1 MRSRFT
7 PIGST
12 AVWNKKSLAHEKGG
26 GRSIPARASR
36 GLRIAL
42 LFVLANANAALAAT
56 VDPSFA
62 PVLRDF
68 GSSGEGF
75 SAGHISVV
83 QPDGKILVGGRFTVA
98 NGVARSAVVRFNADY
113 TLDHSFNAGD
123 FSLAEVG
130 IYQSS
135 GGSINA
141 IKVQSDGKIIIGGSF
156 RRGNSTITRALER
169 LHPDGATDMT
179 FEPAASQV
187 INAEVGDIEIQP
199 DGKIVFGGTFQ
210 VTTTNPGTGQP
221 ATFNNLARINP
232 DGSFDFG
239 FAGNAD
245 EFSNNIVLLPDGK
258 IAVGNS
264 QWTHPGGIR
273 VVRYNANGT
282 FNTTLAT
289 VTDGFG
295 IEALE
300 IQPDGKLVLAGSI
313 NYVDNVF
320 KGRVSRL
327 NPNGGLDNS
336 FAVVDTLNG
345 TVLDLFINP
354 SGTIT
359 VVGDFYIYDG
369 VVTQWMVARLTSSGA
384 RDTTFNIDRR
394 IAGVP
399 GDVNVLPNGQ
409 LLLAGAFPITVDNVN
424 FNSFYE
430 NVALVNPDGTV
441 DTSHNI
447 VFSITAQG
455 GVFDL
460 LQQPDGKVLVGGE
473 FQWAESLSR
482 RYLARYNANGSLDPS
497 FDTLR
502 MIGIVKSFA
511 LQPDSKIVVA
521 SGGASVDVQRLN
533 ADGSIDDT
541 FDSPFVPFSAS
552 IEQRTVVQVVLVQP
566 DGKILVG
573 GKLITGSA
581 TSPSLSGLVRLNPN
595 GSRDTTFQI
604 VSARGGTNYVND
616 LALQPDG
623 KVVLG
628 GSFNNINNDSSYQGL
643 ARVNS
648 DGTVDAGFHPPTP
661 PGTVN
666 EIELEP
672 DGKIIY
678 GGYFGALLR
687 VNPNGT
693 PDNFNVPV
701 NDSVFALT
709 VQPDNRIVVG
719 GLFTSVNNV
728 PRNRIARLENNGTV
742 DTSFALSANSTVYD
756 VSVQSDGKVLLG
768 GQFTRINGHSHIAA
782 ARSDENGIATPTPTP
797 TPVATPTPIPTATP
811 VASPT
816 PTPVVTP
823 TPPPVGTPTPTPT
836 ATPSPT
842 PAATPTPTPAPTPNP
857 TPAATPTPIATAT
870 PGATPTPSTKAIN
883 LSTRMQVQTGDNVGI
898 GGFIITGSTPKR
910 VLIRGIGPSLQ
921 DAGIS
926 DALAD
931 PMLELHGPGGFAT
944 ILNDNWRETQEAE
957 IQATGIPPTNDF
969 ESAIAVTLAPG
980 AYTAIVRG
988 NGDTSGVA
996 LVEVYDLNQGVVSK
1010 LANLSTRAFINT
1022 GDNIVIAGFMLGG
1035 SSGEDRVV
1043 VRGIGPSLIA
1053 AGLPNAMADPTL
1065 ELRDSNGALLSSN
1078 NDWQDNP
1085 VQMAEIAAASLS
1097 PTNSLESAIAA
1108 TLPPGHYTALL
1119 SGQNN
1124 TTGIGVVEVYDRG
1137 TLP

>member
-1 MRSRFT
+1 
-7 PIGST
+7 
-12 AVWNKKSLAHEKGG
+12 
-26 GRSIPARASR
+26 
-36 GLRIAL
+36 LRIAL
-42 LFVLANANAALAAT
+42 FVIFANANAALAAT

-68 GSSGEGF
+68 GSSSSGF
-75 SAGHISVV
+75 SAGRISVV
-83 QPDGKILVGGRFTVA
+83 QPDGKILIGGRFTVA
-98 NGVARSAVVRFNADY
+98 NGVARSGIARFNADY

-123 FSLAEVG
+123 FSLPEAG
-130 IYQSS
+130 IYEST
-135 GGSINA
+135 GGEINA
-141 IKVQSDGKIIIGGSF
+141 IKVQADGKIVIGGNY
-156 RRGNSTITRALER
+156 RRGDDPTIRAIER
-169 LHPDGATDMT
+169 LNPNGSMDTT
-179 FEPAASQV
+179 FQPVTSAV
-187 INAEVGDIEIQP
+187 MNGGVGDIEIQP

-210 VTTTNPGTGQP
+210 VTATNPGTGQP
-221 ATFNNLARINP
+221 VTFNNLARVNP

-239 FAGNAD
+239 FTGNAD
-245 EFSNNIVLLPDGK
+245 EFSDNIVLLPDGK

-289 VTDGFG
+289 ITDGFSV
-295 IEALE
+295 EALE
-300 IQPDGKLVLAGSI
+300 IQPDGKLVLGGSI
-313 NYVDNVF
+313 NYVDGVF
-320 KGRVSRL
+320 KGRVARL

-336 FAVVDTLNG
+336 FDVVDMLNG

-354 SGTIT
+354 NGTIT

-369 VVTQWMVARLTSSGA
+369 VVTQWMVARLTSTGA

-447 VFSITAQG
+447 VFSVTEQG
-455 GVFDL
+455 GVYDL
-460 LQQPDGKVLVGGE
+460 MQQPDGKILVGGE
-473 FQWAESLSR
+473 FQWAENVSR
-482 RYLARYNANGSLDPS
+482 RYLARYNADGSFDPS

-502 MIGIVKSFA
+502 TIGIVKSFA
-511 LQPDSKIVVA
+511 LQPDGKIVVA
-521 SGGASVDVQRLN
+521 SGGASVDVQRVN
-533 ADGSIDDT
+533 PDGSIDGT

-604 VSARGGTNYVND
+604 VAARGGTNYVND

-648 DGTVDAGFHPPTP
+648 DGTVDASFRPPTP
-661 PGTVN
+661 PGNVN
-666 EIELEP
+666 EMELQS

-687 VNPNGT
+687 VNPDGT
-693 PDNFNVPV
+693 PDSFNVPV
-701 NDSVFALT
+701 NDTVFALT
-709 VQPDNRIVVG
+709 IQPDNRIVVG

-728 PRNRIARLENNGTV
+728 SRNRIARLENNGAV

-811 VASPT
+811 VVTPT

-823 TPPPVGTPTPTPT
+823 TPPPAGTPTPTPPAT
-836 ATPSPT
+836 PSPTPIATPSPT
-842 PAATPTPTPAPTPNP
+842 PAATPTPVP
-857 TPAATPTPIATAT
+857 TAT
-870 PGATPTPSTKAIN
+870 PSATPIPSAKAIN

-898 GGFIITGSTPKR
+898 GGFIITGATPKR
-910 VLIRGIGPSLQ
+910 VLIRAIGPSLA
-921 DAGIS
+921 DFGVP
-926 DALAD
+926 DVLAD

-944 ILNDNWRETQEAE
+944 LVNDNWRELQEAE
-957 IQATGIPPTNDF
+957 IEVTGIPPTNDF

-980 AYTAIVRG
+980 AYTAIVQG
-988 NGDTSGVA
+988 NGNTSGVA
-996 LVEVYDLNQGVVSK
+996 LVEVYDLNQTVASK
-1010 LANLSTRAFINT
+1010 LANLSTRAFIST

-1035 SSGEDRVV
+1035 SSTDDRIV
-1043 VRGIGPSLIA
+1043 VRGIGPSLTTS
-1053 AGLPNAMADPTL
+1053 GVSNALADPTL
-1065 ELRDSNGALLSSN
+1065 ELRDSNGGLLSAN

-1085 VQMAEIAAASLS
+1085 VQMAEIAAASLA

-1119 SGQNN
+1119 AGQTNS
-1124 TTGIGVVEVYDRG
+1124 TGVGVVEVYDRG
-1137 TLP
+1137 PTP